1 MKRKTLLKID
11 ESCFCSPACRKKRN
25 KMALLASHAQCRDLV
40 ISGRPDPCVLLE
52 LDEGLL
58 VEVLRDGCVFI

>member
-1 MKRKTLLKID
+1 
-11 ESCFCSPACRKKRN
+11 
-25 KMALLASHAQCRDLV
+25 MALLASHAQCRDLV